1 MADVADRSHS
11 FERRFRAPSYGAEE
25 SGPERQAW
33 VQVHN
38 VRDVLRPEGA
48 VDGKRHSA
56 RVQDL
61 SLGGLVL
68 TLAHRF
74 EAGTPLE
81 VEIGSATAGEPPV
94 QLLVRV
100 MVCSNPAENT
110 FVVSCCFLHELNADE
125 LQMFGADCAVPDR
138 SDGRAWVRFPSKL
151 EALYHA
157 VVAAEHAPGRARI
170 VNISAGGV
178 ALQTKHDFERG
189 TLLNLE
195 LRGLD
200 GQPLQPRLA
209 RVVHAS
215 RQDDGDFML
224 GCTFVRELSDADL
237 RTLMT

>member
-11 FERRFRAPSYGAEE
+11 FERRFRAPSFAAET
-25 SGPERQAW
+25 SGPERQVW

-38 VRDVLRPEGA
+38 VRDVLRPEGS
-48 VDGKRHSA
+48 VDGKRHGA
-56 RVQDL
+56 RIQDL

-68 TLAHRF
+68 ILDHRYD
-74 EAGTPLE
+74 AGTPLE
-81 VEIGSATAGEPPV
+81 VEIASRNAGESPV

-110 FVVSCCFLHELNADE
+110 FVVSCCFLHELSADE
-125 LQMFGADCAVPDR
+125 LRLFGADCAVPDR

-178 ALQTKHDFERG
+178 ALQTKQDFERG

-209 RVVHAS
+209 RVVHAT
-215 RQDDGDFML
+215 RQGEGDYML

-237 RTLMT
+237 QALM